1 MKRCPFCAEEIQD
14 AAIVCKHCGRDLV
27 VAPRVPA
34 VAPPKKKTSLV
45 TWLVLAFF
53 VIPGAIGLIVSLITS
68 PAPPPPAATARPAA
82 QTPVAAPPSIPA
94 ATVPSTPRPTPT
106 PPPAPGPLALISLTD
121 EVSGGGG
128 YATVEGEVENIS
140 EAPLAHVAAVA
151 TWYDLAGGFIRSD
164 TALIAYNPILPGQ
177 RSPYR
182 VISVHKPGMA
192 KYSIAFKSTL
202 GGTIRYRDDRPK

>member
-27 VAPRVPA
+27 PGRSPVVAP
-34 VAPPKKKTSLV
+34 PPKKKTSLL

-53 VIPGAIGLIVSLITS
+53 VVPGAIVLIVSLITS
-68 PAPPPPAATARPAA
+68 PPAPPPSARPAA

-151 TWYDLAGGFIRSD
+151 TWYDLDGGFIRSD

-192 KYSIAFKSTL
+192 KYSIVFKSTL

>member
-27 VAPRVPA
+27 PGRSPVVAP
-34 VAPPKKKTSLV
+34 PPKKKTSLV

-53 VIPGAIGLIVSLITS
+53 VVPGAIVLIVSLITA
-68 PAPPPPAATARPAA
+68 PAPPPSARPAA

-192 KYSIAFKSTL
+192 K
-202 GGTIRYRDDRPK
+202 

>member
-27 VAPRVPA
+27 PGRAPVVAP
-34 VAPPKKKTSLV
+34 PPKKKTSLG
-45 TWLVLAFF
+45 WLLLVFI
-53 VIPGAIGLIVSLITS
+53 VIGAVSIIGSLITS
-68 PAPPPPAATARPAA
+68 PAPSPAPPPAAAARPITQAPAAAPPARPA
-82 QTPVAAPPSIPA
+82 PPL
-94 ATVPSTPRPTPT
+94 
-106 PPPAPGPLALISLTD
+106 PPPAEPLALISLTD

-140 EAPLAHVAAVA
+140 EVPLAHVAAVA

-192 KYSIAFKSTL
+192 KYSITFKSTL
-202 GGTIRYRDDRPK
+202 GGTIRYRDDRHKQ